1 MLHGPSSLF
10 IMRQN
15 LLRSNNEERASNPWR
30 VRLLQLPAAGGRDS
44 GNVNPA

>member
-15 LLRSNNEERASNPWR
+15 LLLSNNEERASNAWR
-30 VRLLQLPAAGGRDS
+30 VRLLQLPAVGGREG
-44 GNVNPA
+44 GNVNRA